1 MRHSQAKPKFYLR
14 AETCTKRRSMSFRLL
29 AIPAFDRIAGRQ
41 DRNLHSLTGYMLL
54 LTEWC
59 QAEGLD

>member
-1 MRHSQAKPKFYLR
+1 
-14 AETCTKRRSMSFRLL
+14 MSFRLL